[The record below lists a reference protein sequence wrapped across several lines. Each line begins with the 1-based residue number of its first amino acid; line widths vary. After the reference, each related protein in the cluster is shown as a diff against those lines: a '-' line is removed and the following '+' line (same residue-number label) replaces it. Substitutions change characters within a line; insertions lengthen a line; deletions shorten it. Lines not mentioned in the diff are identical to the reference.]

1 MAEGLGQ
8 VREQEEL
15 LNVGWGAGWHIP
27 EVGLTGL
34 ELREGRLVPR
44 QRSTTGKERY
54 KRRPKEMRLCTGLPS
69 GPGLTPPGALRAL
82 GQPP

>member
-44 QRSTTGKERY
+44 QKHHGE
-54 KRRPKEMRLCTGLPS
+54 
-69 GPGLTPPGALRAL
+69 GAV
-82 GQPP
+82 